1 MVEFASHIHH
11 CAITAPSLNHLSVP
25 SHCTCSQALD
35 CGDGRTIE
43 FCSIYNH
50 TVREDRAS
58 LARSTAI
65 FARCL
70 KVHGDIRLLMVDSH
84 PKGHVWMAQ
93 RALVRFEHIQKSSY
107 LARWHLSTTR
117 TNIASRGPICA
128 YFPRLSPVLDP
139 GGSPLHYP
147 NAHLP
152 RGCVL

>member
-1 MVEFASHIHH
+1 MAVLWYKSSLVLL
-11 CAITAPSLNHLSVP
+11 PSFDAFDSLVRSLSVHVERL
-25 SHCTCSQALD
+25 SCVYMLLLTSLSSLTSCSS
-35 CGDGRTIE
+35 E
-43 FCSIYNH
+43 S
-50 TVREDRAS
+50 
-58 LARSTAI
+58 
-65 FARCL
+65 